1 MIRRTHPAPRRPRRP
16 SPVLVLGLGI
26 ALGLAAV
33 ALAVAPAAAQ
43 IAAALGKPLP
53 SPDLEVGTVSVKVI
67 AGSPS
72 SPIVGTDVTL
82 VVNGTPR
89 QARTD
94 SAGRATFP
102 GLPVGATVV
111 AKAVGDD
118 KAEHPSEEFAIP
130 ESGGMRVLISTKPL
144 QGGGAGAPFAGGAG
158 GMPNPRSV
166 SGEARGDQADPPG
179 MITVH
184 VTYNDFKDSPAGVPV
199 TLVGYAADDTISYQ
213 VQNTDSDGRAKFT
226 DLDRSGGTSYFAMAL
241 LPRNGAIDRLMSNPV
256 LLGSQVG
263 ERMVLSSEKRDATA
277 PPIDDITR
285 LDRPIATPAGK
296 VRVVLD
302 GIATRSDRVAL
313 VDAATRKVVSE
324 ARPDSAPDPTRVQ
337 AEPQFS
343 PDPNLPAGTLD
354 VQILGGPGQTEEP
367 LRDLPVLVMPASSN
381 DASHGLTSATGADGS
396 VRMAVQAGE
405 PQKVVLAING
415 RQLVSP
421 PIDLTKSGG
430 KLVIRAHWPD
440 SGQLQALLDA
450 GPQGQVVYAECE
462 DRGKHYRSMPF
473 QLVDAAG
480 AKVLILVYPRV
491 LFEFELEGLPEDEK
505 FLVRGKFEVTNYS
518 WAPYRGGP
526 DGLLVPM
533 PHGFTG
539 AALADSDQTEVAT
552 VPGEGYKIIRPLPP
566 YGRSFQAGFYLPV
579 DAGRAEW
586 TLDLPLGAFQSQIV
600 LLKMP
605 GMTLELPKGVQAET
619 RQVSR
624 GEVYVLGP
632 ITIHPAQSMTMTI
645 DGLPSQP
652 RWRVWVQGIIG
663 VLVVGV
669 LLAGLA
675 FALAARRRP
684 AQAVNAEADARR
696 QRLLDE
702 LVELERA
709 GAGAANPRR
718 RDQVLAELEQL
729 WG

>member
-1 MIRRTHPAPRRPRRP
+1 MIRRTPLAPRRPHRL
-16 SPVLVLGLGI
+16 SLVLGI
-26 ALGLAAV
+26 AVGLAAV

-53 SPDLEVGTVSVKVI
+53 SPDLPVGTVLVKVI

-118 KAEHPSEEFAIP
+118 NAEHPSEEFAIP
-130 ESGGMRVLISTKPL
+130 DSGGMRVLISTKPL
-144 QGGGAGAPFAGGAG
+144 QGGMGGAPFAGGAG
-158 GMPNPRSV
+158 MPNPRAI
-166 SGEARGDQADPPG
+166 SGEARREQSDPPG

-184 VTYNDFKDSPAGVPV
+184 VTYDDFKDSPAGVAV
-199 TLVGYAADDTISYQ
+199 TLVGYAADDSISVQ
-213 VQNTDSDGRAKFT
+213 VQNTGSDGRARFT

-241 LPRNGAIDRLMSNPV
+241 LPRNGAVDRLMSNPV

-263 ERMVLSSEKRDATA
+263 ERLVLSSEKRDATA
-277 PPIDDITR
+277 PPIDDMAR

-302 GIATRSDRVAL
+302 GIATPNDRVAL

-343 PDPNLPAGTLD
+343 PDPSLPAGTLD
-354 VQILGGPGQTEEP
+354 VQVLGGPGQAEEP
-367 LRDLPVLVMPASSN
+367 LRDLPLRVMPASSN
-381 DASHGLTSATGADGS
+381 DASHALASATGADGS
-396 VRMAVQAGE
+396 VRMAVQASE

-421 PIDLTKSGG
+421 AIDLSKSGG

-450 GPQGQVVYAECE
+450 GLQGQVVYAEC
-462 DRGKHYRSMPF
+462 DSRGKQYRSMPF
-473 QLVDAAG
+473 QLVDGAG
-480 AKVLILVYPRV
+480 AKVMILVYPRV

-539 AALADSDQTEVAT
+539 AALADSDQTEIAI
-552 VPGEGYKIIRPLPP
+552 VPGQGYKIIRPLPP
-566 YGRSFQAGFYLPV
+566 YGRAFQAGFYLPV
-579 DAGRAEW
+579 DAGQAEW
-586 TLDLPLGAFQSQIV
+586 ALDLPLGAFQSQMVI
-600 LLKMP
+600 LKTP
-605 GMTLELPKGVQAET
+605 GMTLQLPKGVQAET
-619 RQVSR
+619 RPVSR
-624 GEVYVLGP
+624 GEVYILGP
-632 ITIHPAQSMTMTI
+632 ITIQRGQSMAMTI
-645 DGLPSQP
+645 DGLPAQP
-652 RWRVWVQGIIG
+652 RWRAWVQGIVG

-669 LLAGLA
+669 MLAGLA
-675 FALAARRRP
+675 LALAARRRP
-684 AQAVNAEADARR
+684 AQTANAEAEARR